1 MQEEI
6 FDETDGKEFL
16 ADTSLSGK
24 ATLRSEMAQEIISRQ
39 PGFLEN
45 WSLLVFLGL
54 LLLLF
59 GGTWFVSYPDV
70 ITARAMIVAE
80 NGPRELFVK
89 HEGHLIKYFVQNDQ
103 QVKPNDTIAWIESP
117 AEAKEIITAP
127 ITGKI
132 SLNSIMKENVSL
144 RSGTSIGYITP
155 VNSNY
160 YAEVILPQNN
170 LGKLHAGLPVQLRLD
185 AYPYEEWGF
194 LDGQIIY
201 IANSSSESGF
211 VATIKLTNNLIT
223 NNNKKLSYKNGLRAQ
238 AVIITNNTRLL
249 QRFYYGFVKSTSVEK

>member
-6 FDETDGKEFL
+6 FDKIEGKEFL

-39 PGFLEN
+39 PGFLEK

-59 GGTWFVSYPDV
+59 GGTWFVHYPDV
-70 ITARAMIVAE
+70 IIARAIIIAQ
-80 NGPRELFVK
+80 NGPRELFIKQEGRLLKLIVK
-89 HEGHLIKYFVQNDQ
+89 NNQFV
-103 QVKPNDTIAWIESP
+103 KRNDTIAWVENNVVI
-117 AEAKEIITAP
+117 AP
-127 ITGKI
+127 IAGKI
-132 SLNSIMKENVSL
+132 SLNSIMQENVSL
-144 RSGTSIGYITP
+144 RSGTSLGYITSE
-155 VNSNY
+155 NSSY
-160 YAEVILPQNN
+160 YAEVVLPQNN

-194 LDGQIIY
+194 LDGQITY

-211 VATIKLTNNLIT
+211 VATIKLTNGLKT
-223 NNNKKLSYKNGLRAQ
+223 NNNKELGYRNGLRAQ
-238 AVIITNNTRLL
+238 AMIITSNTRLL
-249 QRFYYGFVKSTSVEK
+249 QRFYYGFVKSTSIEK